1 MTHPM
6 LWDVRSK
13 RAVAESELLDALAAA
28 RYRLLGEVH
37 DNPLHHAA
45 RAELIAGLAARGLR
59 PAVVMEQ
66 FDLDRD
72 AAIRAA
78 QRAGSDAERL
88 ADAGALDRKG
98 WLWPMHKPIIEAALA
113 ARLPIRAGNLPRSA
127 LHGDV
132 QSLANDAG
140 APWYPRF
147 HAARWSEAQAAGLRD
162 DIVESHCGKLPE
174 TVVPRIVLAQR
185 LRDAA
190 MAQALVDDATSDGG
204 ILIAGDGHVRADL
217 GVPVYLHAPGMP
229 DAEARSLSVGFVE
242 ATPEEEKSADFPQ
255 RFAAENPGFDYLWF
269 TLPAQRENPCA
280 GM

>member
-1 MTHPM
+1 MSDP
-6 LWDVRSK
+6 LIWDVRSG
-13 RAVAESELLDALAAA
+13 RAVAESELLAALAVA
-28 RYRLLGEVH
+28 RYRLLGEIH

-45 RAELIAGLAARGLR
+45 RAELIAQLAAKGLR

-66 FDLDRD
+66 FDLDHD
-72 AAIRAA
+72 AALLAA
-78 QRAGSDAERL
+78 QRAGADAEGL

-98 WLWPMHKPIIEAALA
+98 WLWPMHKPVIEAARA

-132 QSLANDAG
+132 QAMASDAG

-147 HAARWSEAQAAGLRD
+147 HAARWSEAQAAELRE
-162 DIVESHCGKLPE
+162 DIVASHCGKLPE
-174 TVVPRIVLAQR
+174 SIVPEVVLAQR

-190 MAQALVDDATSDGG
+190 MAQAVFHAATADGA

-229 DAEARSLSVGFVE
+229 GAEARSVSVGFVE
-242 ATPEEEKSADFPQ
+242 ANPEDEKSADFP
-255 RFAAENPGFDYLWF
+255 RRLAAENPGFDYLWF
-269 TLPAQRENPCA
+269 TAPARRENPCA
-280 GM
+280 GI